1 MVHQGTLKEEIKLS
15 DKTGLQL
22 FKEVSAMGKIVR
34 CVIVVSCLLF
44 PGLSL
49 AEAPQQIAGI
59 KLGANI
65 DQYKDILQ
73 MDTALP
79 VRHMEYLTE
88 VEVKSSFEGYRSGYI
103 FYGNC
108 DKPGRIV
115 KVKLKYARDDQEF
128 FNDIL
133 KEFKRKFGE
142 PDQYRGDAF
151 RAFVAWKWS
160 FTDKD
165 KNKISLILQ
174 HNSSDV
180 EEYTRGNSVKL
191 SVTSL
196 IEKET
201 MCYEQKNP
209 ETKQAASGKASKK
222 PGDQIDYGRFIPE

>member
-1 MVHQGTLKEEIKLS
+1 
-15 DKTGLQL
+15 
-22 FKEVSAMGKIVR
+22 MGKILW
-34 CVIVVSCLLF
+34 CIIVVSALLF
-44 PGLSL
+44 PGVCL
-49 AEAPQQIAGI
+49 AEAPHQIAGI

-73 MDTALP
+73 MDTSLP
-79 VRHMEYLTE
+79 VRHMEYLSE
-88 VEVKSSFEGYRSGYI
+88 VELKPSFEGYRSGYI

-115 KVKLKYARDDQEF
+115 KLKLKYERDDQEF
-128 FNDIL
+128 FDDLL
-133 KEFKRKFGE
+133 KQFKRKFGE

-151 RAFVAWKWS
+151 RAFIAWKWS

-180 EEYTRGNSVKL
+180 EEYTRGNSIKL
-191 SVTSL
+191 TATSL

-201 MCYEQKNP
+201 KCDEQKNP
-209 ETKQAASGKASKK
+209 ETKQAGSGKPSKK
-222 PGDQIDYGRFIPE
+222 PNEQMDYRRFVPE